1 MLTDRFE
8 ITISHEVVEMIA
20 DEKNRTQQRII
31 YTSPRLKTVAT
42 IVRCELPENIYL
54 DGVYETIERAL
65 KQIKV
70 HFEHMSKSELLDY
83 LLRTKNENPWDYGGR
98 RN

>member
-8 ITISHEVVEMIA
+8 IIISHEVVEMIA
-20 DEKNRTQQRII
+20 DEKNRTQQRIL
-31 YTSPRLKTVAT
+31 YTSPRLKTIAT
-42 IVRCELPENIYL
+42 IVRGDLPENKYL
-54 DGVYETIERAL
+54 DGVYDTIERAL

-83 LLRTKNENPWDYGGR
+83 LLRTKDENPWDYEGR
-98 RN
+98 C